1 MMHFRLQTSFELCAL
16 CILSLVEPD
25 SHLLFVWESGSA
37 RLVHPIA
44 LFSVLTHL
52 PVLFPSSHMIIHLV
66 STPSSPH
73 QSTWPAGGHGGGS
86 REVIRMQKQNLKLLE
101 ENNLLKYKVELLLD
115 MLAASNA
122 DCLVLQRELEAVKK
136 VHSQTPRK
144 R

>member
-1 MMHFRLQTSFELCAL
+1 MMH
-16 CILSLVEPD
+16 V
-25 SHLLFVWESGSA
+25 FVM
-37 RLVHPIA
+37 I
-44 LFSVLTHL
+44 TH
-52 PVLFPSSHMIIHLV
+52 FV
-66 STPSSPH
+66 SIPSSPH
-73 QSTWPAGGHGGGS
+73 YSTWPAGGHGVGS

-136 VHSQTPRK
+136 VHSQTPKK

>member
-1 MMHFRLQTSFELCAL
+1 MHPHSL
-16 CILSLVEPD
+16 ILSPYPPTSL
-25 SHLLFVWESGSA
+25 
-37 RLVHPIA
+37 I
-44 LFSVLTHL
+44 TH
-52 PVLFPSSHMIIHLV
+52 FV
-66 STPSSPH
+66 STLSSPCH
-73 QSTWPAGGHGGGS
+73 STRPAGGHGVGS

-136 VHSQTPRK
+136 VHSQTPKK